1 MKSRLFR
8 DKSALVFLRKHA
20 PLSLLH
26 IKKFAIMKSSVCLLK
41 LALRHRIK
49 NWYIHQQSF
58 TLEYVSKRYSS
69 KTLIKLIWI
78 LTRQV
83 SKYLNIMKTIE
94 HLGYYISEAK
104 KVLSNQKAPPG
115 SGGVP
120 HFYLPPQFF

>member
-1 MKSRLFR
+1 
-8 DKSALVFLRKHA
+8 
-20 PLSLLH
+20 
-26 IKKFAIMKSSVCLLK
+26 MKSSVCLLK

-83 SKYLNIMKTIE
+83 SKYLTLIGMTLKVTLK
-94 HLGYYISEAK
+94 HEAGV
-104 KVLSNQKAPPG
+104 KVPNQHA
-115 SGGVP
+115 
-120 HFYLPPQFF
+120 L

>member
-1 MKSRLFR
+1 
-8 DKSALVFLRKHA
+8 
-20 PLSLLH
+20 
-26 IKKFAIMKSSVCLLK
+26 MKSSVCLLK

-94 HLGYYISEAK
+94 HLG
-104 KVLSNQKAPPG
+104 

-120 HFYLPPQFF
+120 HFHLPPPPKF

>member
-115 SGGVP
+115 SSGVP